1 MITTTLFVKPVPGRA
16 VRNPDTGKPLPAAG
30 AAVFNNHF
38 WRRRV
43 RDGDVVAGEAPDA
56 PVPAGAA
63 PGAVSTRYI
72 PTATGVT
79 S

>member
-1 MITTTLFVKPVPGRA
+1 MITTTLFVRPVPGRA
-16 VRNPDTGKPLPAAG
+16 VRDPDTAKPLPAAG
-30 AAVFNNHF
+30 ATVPNSQF

-43 RDGDVVAGEAPDA
+43 RDGDVVAGETPDA
-56 PVPAGAA
+56 PVPASAA